1 MPGAAGEDESAPM
14 SPAAAGSPSLH
25 VPESR
30 SPAVPAATPSSG
42 LPAVG
47 LAAAAAVASS
57 TAWYTAFGRRLARL
71 DEVYA
76 TDAPPPPWLPPVEF
90 ARSAVVAAAV
100 RGLAVRT
107 GATSPADA
115 ARLAGALWVAFP
127 GVLLTGSVVHEK
139 VPWQQAAIHAG
150 DWLVKLLLVSLVAT
164 RGTRRS

>member
-1 MPGAAGEDESAPM
+1 MLGAAEEDESAPM

-25 VPESR
+25 VPEPR

-139 VPWQQAAIHAG
+139 VPWQQAAIHGG
-150 DWLVKLLLVSLVAT
+150 DWLVKLLLVSAVVGRDP
-164 RGTRRS
+164 RG